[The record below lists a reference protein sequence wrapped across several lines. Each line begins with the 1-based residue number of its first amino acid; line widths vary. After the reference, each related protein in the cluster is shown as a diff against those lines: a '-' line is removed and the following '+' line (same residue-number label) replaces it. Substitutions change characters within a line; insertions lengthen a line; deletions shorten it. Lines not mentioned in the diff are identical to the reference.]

1 MPDEDDQIIGSEEIK
16 SPAKKNQLP
25 LKLIIL
31 GAVGYISVFVL
42 MMAGMVMLLKPD
54 APPLINPTVFDE
66 AAKIEQTVEAKD
78 PDVSEPTAVML
89 EDPAN
94 VDISELVDELKE
106 IEYRS
111 RLRDKM
117 EQDSVARILAERE
130 TKIAEAKLEKLK
142 LATAKIISARPKS
155 RTVEDKFSNKQ
166 ESSSNVAVKPPPESK
181 KGYKQLAKIYESM
194 KPNDAAKIL
203 DKMESSLVVN
213 LLTNMKNRNA
223 AKILSSFKP
232 VKAARISKQMSN
244 KLAQI

>member
-1 MPDEDDQIIGSEEIK
+1 MPDADDKIIDTEEIK
-16 SPAKKNQLP
+16 TPVKKNQLP
-25 LKLIIL
+25 IKLIVL

-54 APPLINPTVFDE
+54 APPLINSAVFEE
-66 AAKIEQTVEAKD
+66 AAKIGQTGETTD
-78 PDVSEPTAVML
+78 PDISEPKAVKL

-94 VDISELVDELKE
+94 VDISDLVDELKE
-106 IEYRS
+106 IEYKS
-111 RLRDKM
+111 RLRDRM

-142 LATAKIISARPKS
+142 LATAKIIAARPAP
-155 RTVEDKFSNKQ
+155 RVIEDKLSDRN
-166 ESSSNVAVKPPPESK
+166 ENSSTVAVKIPTESK
-181 KGYKQLAKIYESM
+181 LGFKQLAKIYESM
-194 KPNDAAKIL
+194 KPKDAAKIL
-203 DKMESSLVVN
+203 EIMESKLVVN

-232 VKAARISKQMSN
+232 SKAARISKKMSN